1 VKTAAFVGA
10 AVLLLLLDA
19 VASVRVAGSG
29 VLSRAQK
36 TAWLLV
42 IWLAPMIGAIFAMN
56 VSREAS
62 VPAPAPGA
70 IGDSPNPGI
79 EPTKTGYL

>member
-10 AVLLLLLDA
+10 AVLVLLLDA
-19 VASVRVAGSG
+19 VASVRVGGSE

-42 IWLAPMIGAIFAMN
+42 IWLAPIIGSILALN
-56 VSREAS
+56 VSGEAS
-62 VPAPAPGA
+62 VPAPVPGSL
-70 IGDSPNPGI
+70 GDSPNPGI
-79 EPTKTGYL
+79 EPTKTGYS